1 MPLDTAPALTA
12 LSSNC
17 DNLAAGSRQMSVDFA
32 ESRIAITMEPPFKRQ
47 RLAGSSYP
55 EVDLHTRRAQNDFR
69 LKSIFES
76 IFEKYGRDFDGIGDE
91 IDLRT
96 GEIVVNNGHIQ
107 GMTNE
112 RDAGGS
118 GYSAKKLG
126 NLDHDGQTLIEYTQ
140 EHPEALGSS
149 DEEDAD
155 VVEETEASEQSDFV
169 ADSLIGDVPDS
180 SHLQQLGEKS
190 RRAVLVPSDD
200 EEDELASSDV
210 EWASQNKDRPGV
222 RESFNLLQ
230 DSFPFV
236 DEPAIDPVWR
246 APPLPSIT
254 RLERESERIGLTSVD
269 DMRECSD
276 EERAGISLWAPEI
289 KNRPVR
295 RQGNADSIR
304 GRSLSFECGQENNGD
319 KLLSHSSDSEPDPQQ
334 KVRWTQKEDELLIHL
349 KMTTNLSSAAM
360 GPYFPERQ
368 CRTIGSHWN
377 YMINRGKAN
386 PKVHLPTVPRRRIPL
401 SNCSLSTDPPA
412 PDAKRPDHDAISETQ
427 ESETIQQ
434 QVSGK
439 CTEAASS
446 VQSSSK
452 AGIPVE
458 DQYIISPCQVGGD
471 HQTTVDTSF
480 RIPDGAG
487 THIEYSMREPFSSA
501 KECGCTVIES
511 VYQVSSN
518 GCCADADHSYG
529 ASKPLKI
536 DDDSSSRGKDPVS
549 GPLCEGLSC
558 TSIKA
563 ELDSIEAEPF
573 SGGIG
578 SPQIHSQDA
587 TLIETLDSPRRGS
600 DSEIQREKSISPTVE
615 DTIQRGESTQPEQ
628 LKIQSTKSFL
638 TTPAQSTNHRKSSVS
653 RERNVDTTNEN
664 GIRRQIVQV
673 IIPLAPS
680 NQPNSRLPLATT
692 ETEDPASTR
701 QLPATVESASAAID
715 PIVSQQGNLA
725 VRTPTM
731 SPSIATAESQYAAP
745 AASVHDGVRTA
756 PGPEIADSQPE
767 STVPV
772 VATRRPRLGEDATR
786 PIILD
791 DESPP
796 LTMSPSV
803 APSTEKQLTEAIE
816 NIIPEFNLQPLRVTS
831 SIATPARNEIEEA
844 TEPDILESGSHTLS
858 KRTSAA
864 RSLKKRTKNGTYA
877 KTSSSIW
884 TAIDDYSEDELS
896 YL

>member
-1 MPLDTAPALTA
+1 M
-12 LSSNC
+12 LSSSC
-17 DNLAAGSRQMSVDFA
+17 DNLATGSRQRRLEFA
-32 ESRIAITMEPPFKRQ
+32 ESRIAMTMEPPSKRQ

-55 EVDLHTRRAQNDFR
+55 EIDLHTRRAQNDFR

-118 GYSAKKLG
+118 GYSTKKLG
-126 NLDHDGQTLIEYTQ
+126 DLHHDSHTLIEYTQ

-149 DEEDAD
+149 DEGDAD
-155 VVEETEASEQSDFV
+155 VGEESEASEQSDFV
-169 ADSLIGDVPDS
+169 ADSLIGDVPGS
-180 SHLQQLGEKS
+180 SHLQQLVEKS
-190 RRAVLVPSDD
+190 RRAVSVPSDD

-210 EWASQNKDRPGV
+210 EWATHNKDRPGV
-222 RESFNLLQ
+222 GEGFDLLQ
-230 DSFPFV
+230 DRSPFA

-246 APPLPSIT
+246 APPLPTVT
-254 RLERESERIGLTSVD
+254 RLERGRERIGLGSVD

-276 EERAGISLWAPEI
+276 EERAGISLWTPEI

-295 RQGNADSIR
+295 RQANADSIR
-304 GRSLSFECGQENNGD
+304 GRPLSFERGQENNGD
-319 KLLSHSSDSEPDPQQ
+319 ELLSHSSDSEPDPQQ

-349 KMTTNLSSAAM
+349 KMTTNLSSAEM

-368 CRTIGSHWN
+368 RTTIGSHWN
-377 YMINRGKAN
+377 YMISHGKAS
-386 PKVHLPTVPRRRIPL
+386 PKPHLPTVLRRRIPL
-401 SNCSLSTDPPA
+401 SNLSLSTDPPA
-412 PDAKRPDHDAISETQ
+412 PDGNEPDHDAIETK
-427 ESETIQQ
+427 ESQTIQQ
-434 QVSGK
+434 QVSGGFA
-439 CTEAASS
+439 EAVNS

-452 AGIPVE
+452 ASVQVE
-458 DQYIISPCQVGGD
+458 DHHTISPCQVGGD
-471 HQTTVDTSF
+471 HQKIVGESF
-480 RIPDGAG
+480 RIPDGAE
-487 THIEYSMREPFSSA
+487 THVRYSMRESFSSA
-501 KECGCTVIES
+501 KECGCTITES
-511 VYQVSSN
+511 ANQVTSN
-518 GCCADADHSYG
+518 GCHADVDHSHG
-529 ASKPLKI
+529 ASKPLEI
-536 DDDSSSRGKDPVS
+536 DDDSSIRGKDQVP
-549 GPLCEGLSC
+549 GPLCSGGSSC

-563 ELDSIEAEPF
+563 EPDAIEAEPF

-587 TLIETLDSPRRGS
+587 TLIETSNSPRRGRIS
-600 DSEIQREKSISPTVE
+600 DSEIQRERSISPTAE
-615 DTIQRGESTQPEQ
+615 DTIQRAGSTPPEQ
-628 LKIQSTKSFL
+628 LKIQSTNSRF
-638 TTPAQSTNHRKSSVS
+638 TTPAQSTNHGKSTVS

-664 GIRRQIVQV
+664 CIRRQIVQV

-680 NQPNSRLPLATT
+680 SQPHSRLPLATT
-692 ETEDPASTR
+692 ETEDPASIR
-701 QLPATVESASAAID
+701 QLPATVESASAALG

-767 STVPV
+767 STMPV
-772 VATRRPRLGEDATR
+772 VATPMPRLGEDATR

-796 LTMSPSV
+796 LTMSPGV
-803 APSTEKQLTEAIE
+803 APSTEKQLSEAVK

-831 SIATPARNEIEEA
+831 GIATPARTEIEEA
-844 TEPDILESGSHTLS
+844 TEPDILESGSHPLS
-858 KRTSAA
+858 KRSA
-864 RSLKKRTKNGTYA
+864 RSLTKRTKKGTNA
-877 KTSSSIW
+877 KKSSSIW